1 MNKNHVDKLLKELPP
16 DELRQA
22 AGYAVQGWGAVLA
35 NRLSVSDSWR
45 LLLAGALSVMQ
56 AELTEAEISTTLRQA
71 ADRIDSGE
79 LGNKSIQ

>member
-1 MNKNHVDKLLKELPP
+1 MSEKHVDKLLKELPP

-22 AGYAVQGWGAVLA
+22 AGYAIQGWGAVLA

-56 AELTEAEISTTLRQA
+56 AELTAQQISDTLRQA
-71 ADRIDSGE
+71 ADRVDSGE
-79 LGNKSIQ
+79 LESTSH

>member
-1 MNKNHVDKLLKELPP
+1 MMEKHDKSPEELTP
-16 DELRQA
+16 DELRRA

-35 NRLSVSDSWR
+35 RRLSVSDSWR

-56 AELTEAEISTTLRQA
+56 AELTTAEISTTLRQA

-79 LGNKSIQ
+79 LENTSH

>member
-1 MNKNHVDKLLKELPP
+1 MSKQHVDKLLKELPP
-16 DELRQA
+16 EELRRA
-22 AGYAVQGWGAVLA
+22 AGYAIQGWGAVLA

-56 AELTEAEISTTLRQA
+56 AELTQAEISTALRQA

-79 LGNKSIQ
+79 LENTSH